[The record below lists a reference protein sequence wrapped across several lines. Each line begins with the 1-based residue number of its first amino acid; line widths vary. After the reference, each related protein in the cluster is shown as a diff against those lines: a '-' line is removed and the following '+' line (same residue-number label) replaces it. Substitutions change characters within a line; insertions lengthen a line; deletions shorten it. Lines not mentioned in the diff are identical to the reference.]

1 MTDAT
6 THRPLPDDPDT
17 RGHDPDGHDPA
28 RAEGLG
34 VLSLSTASEAQPEF
48 DPAAALVAAATA
60 EDGSVE
66 EIVLLRLLVL
76 RRAHPDAIVR
86 THLERVEDGQ
96 VVLRAEVTLPT
107 GASASAYATAG
118 GGVASIERTE
128 QRALGRALDALGE
141 AVLVDLSRKGDESLA
156 SAPDAIGHAA
166 PGETAVL
173 PDLDAWDDADDE
185 EPALPSPEE
194 EIAPPREIPPARFS
208 PAPTRGRANTRPEP
222 EPEPEPEARHPEPA
236 RTTAPP
242 PAVVDA
248 VRRAN
253 LRRHAAGPQPAEP
266 GEPDASQVADPWDT
280 PSAHDGP
287 EASEVAG
294 AVDARPTS
302 SRHAVETSADEP
314 PLENYSW
321 TAFWRVARPLGLDK
335 MKVEQIIGTPITS
348 LTPLQVRERLQ
359 AEGVDI

>member
-1 MTDAT
+1 MTDAPTAT
-6 THRPLPDDPDT
+6 TTAHSPHQPEDIPL
-17 RGHDPDGHDPA
+17 A
-28 RAEGLG
+28 RTEGLG
-34 VLSLSTASEAQPEF
+34 VLSLSTPSEAQPEF
-48 DPAAALVAAATA
+48 DPATALVAAATA

-86 THLERVEDGQ
+86 THLERVEDDQ
-96 VVLRAEVTLPT
+96 VVLRAEVTLST

-128 QRALGRALDALGE
+128 HRALGRALDALGE
-141 AVLVDLSRKGDESLA
+141 AVLVDISRKGDESLA
-156 SAPDAIGHAA
+156 PAPEAVGRDDSSDAII
-166 PGETAVL
+166 L
-173 PDLDAWDDADDE
+173 PDLDDDTWEDEE
-185 EPALPSPEE
+185 EPAFDPPTATSSPH
-194 EIAPPREIPPARFS
+194 A
-208 PAPTRGRANTRPEP
+208 PEP
-222 EPEPEPEARHPEPA
+222 EPERDLPPSRFSPPPPPGRATPRPEPDYPESPPSRPA
-236 RTTAPP
+236 GTTPPP

-253 LRRHAAGPQPAEP
+253 LRRHGTAPQADRTPIES
-266 GEPDASQVADPWDT
+266 DAPEEIDATTAS
-280 PSAHDGP
+280 PSSP
-287 EASEVAG
+287 
-294 AVDARPTS
+294 
-302 SRHAVETSADEP
+302 SRHLDDVTTEPDEP

>member
-1 MTDAT
+1 MTDAPT
-6 THRPLPDDPDT
+6 TPRPNRHQPPGPDEEATP
-17 RGHDPDGHDPA
+17 P
-28 RAEGLG
+28 RAAGLG
-34 VLSLSTASEAQPEF
+34 LLSLSTPSEAQPEF
-48 DPAAALVAAATA
+48 DPATALVAAATA

-86 THLERVEDGQ
+86 THLERVEDDQ

-128 QRALGRALDALGE
+128 HRALGRALDALGE
-141 AVLVDLSRKGDESLA
+141 AVLVDVSRKGDESLA
-156 SAPDAIGHAA
+156 PAPEALGRDDTSDAI
-166 PGETAVL
+166 TL
-173 PDLDAWDDADDE
+173 PDLDDTWDDDE
-185 EPALPSPEE
+185 EPAFDAPAPTFSEQEPAVERDLPPS
-194 EIAPPREIPPARFS
+194 RFS
-208 PAPTRGRANTRPEP
+208 PPPPRGRATSRPEP
-222 EPEPEPEARHPEPA
+222 EPEPESPPA
-236 RTTAPP
+236 RPAATTPPP

-253 LRRHAAGPQPAEP
+253 LRRHGAAPQADRTPVESDAPEEIDATTASPSFPSRHLDDVTAEP
-266 GEPDASQVADPWDT
+266 
-280 PSAHDGP
+280 
-287 EASEVAG
+287 
-294 AVDARPTS
+294 
-302 SRHAVETSADEP
+302 DEP

-335 MKVEQIIGTPITS
+335 MKVEQIIGSPITS

>member
-1 MTDAT
+1 MTDTPTA
-6 THRPLPDDPDT
+6 HRPLPDDPDA
-17 RGHDPDGHDPA
+17 PP

-34 VLSLSTASEAQPEF
+34 VLSLSTASDAQPEF

-76 RRAHPDAIVR
+76 RRTHPDAVVR
-86 THLERVEDGQ
+86 THLERVEEGQ
-96 VVLRAEVTLPT
+96 VVVRAEVTLAT

-141 AVLVDLSRKGDESLA
+141 AVLVDISRNESLA
-156 SAPDAIGHAA
+156 PAPIGHAA
-166 PGETAVL
+166 TGETAVL
-173 PDLDAWDDADDE
+173 PDLDTWDDASDE
-185 EPALPSPEE
+185 APGAPSPEE
-194 EIAPPREIPPARFS
+194 DIAPQREIPPARFS
-208 PAPTRGRANTRPEP
+208 PAPTRGRTNTRPEP
-222 EPEPEPEARHPEPA
+222 ELSPEPAARHPEPA

-253 LRRHAAGPQPAEP
+253 LRRHTAGPQPADP
-266 GEPDASQVADPWDT
+266 GESDPSQAPDAWDI

-287 EASEVAG
+287 GTPEAPGV
-294 AVDARPTS
+294 VDARPTGA
-302 SRHAVETSADEP
+302 RHAADVSADEP

>member
-1 MTDAT
+1 MTDAHSDT
-6 THRPLPDDPDT
+6 AFIHDDEIHAAPADT
-17 RGHDPDGHDPA
+17 
-28 RAEGLG
+28 LG
-34 VLSLSTASEAQPEF
+34 VLSLSSASGKQPEF
-48 DPAAALVAAATA
+48 DPATALIAAATA

-128 QRALGRALDALGE
+128 HRALGRALDALGE
-141 AVLVDLSRKGDESLA
+141 AVLVDVSRKGDETLA
-156 SAPDAIGHAA
+156 MASDPASTPEAPAHDAE
-166 PGETAVL
+166 PGTTVL
-173 PDLDAWDDADDE
+173 PDLDDWEDADIYPD
-185 EPALPSPEE
+185 EPAAQSERRADE
-194 EIAPPREIPPARFS
+194 REIPPARFS
-208 PAPTRGRANTRPEP
+208 PAPPRGRANASPVEAIEP
-222 EPEPEPEARHPEPA
+222 EPDTTTGPQES

-253 LRRHAAGPQPAEP
+253 LRRHTTGPQADRMPIESDAPTDIDATTAHPVQHPPRPAN
-266 GEPDASQVADPWDT
+266 DD
-280 PSAHDGP
+280 
-287 EASEVAG
+287 
-294 AVDARPTS
+294 
-302 SRHAVETSADEP
+302 SADDA

-335 MKVEQIIGTPITS
+335 VKVEQIIGGPITP
-348 LTPLQVRERLQ
+348 LTPLQVREKLQ
-359 AEGVDI
+359 AAGFDI